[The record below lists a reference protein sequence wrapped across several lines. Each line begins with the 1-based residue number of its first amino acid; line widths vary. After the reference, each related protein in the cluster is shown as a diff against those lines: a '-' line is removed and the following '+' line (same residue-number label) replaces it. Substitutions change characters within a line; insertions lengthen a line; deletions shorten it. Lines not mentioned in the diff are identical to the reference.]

1 MGMIWVFLVF
11 WVFFSYGF
19 VVLRWWGFSW
29 LWVLVLVTAVA
40 VAVALGLGYGV
51 EEWVCVCN
59 WKRK

>member
-1 MGMIWVFLVF
+1 MFLVF
-11 WVFFSYGF
+11 WVFHSYGF

-40 VAVALGLGYGV
+40 VALGLGYGV